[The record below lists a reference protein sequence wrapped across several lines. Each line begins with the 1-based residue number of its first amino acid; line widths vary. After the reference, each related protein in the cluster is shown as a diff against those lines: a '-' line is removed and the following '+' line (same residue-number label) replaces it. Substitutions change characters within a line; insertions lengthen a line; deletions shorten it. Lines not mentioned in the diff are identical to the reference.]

1 MFGINGAGDGFFR
14 IFFWC
19 RWNVQLGT
27 LSQVESHSLGSWGS
41 FCPWVSSLPQHGV
54 LAERTTDSPFRTWI
68 LSASGIFKE
77 PGVFSFGFF
86 DRIYFLH
93 AFFAIFP
100 AKHYN
105 LIRLF
110 WGFQKEGVEIFH
122 RWNFFHV
129 SVSRWVPHEIHQ
141 LSSRCQNG
149 PPDFRVR
156 DQGSLWRDSVIE
168 GWENLEW
175 KAWSKGIRSNGCKA

>member
-19 RWNVQLGT
+19 RWNVQLGA

-41 FCPWVSSLPQHGV
+41 FCLWVSSLPQHGV
-54 LAERTTDSPFRTWI
+54 LTERTTDSPFCAWI

-86 DRIYFLH
+86 DRIYFLY

-110 WGFQKEGVEIFH
+110 WGFQKEGVAL
-122 RWNFFHV
+122 NSDGFF
-129 SVSRWVPHEIHQ
+129 SMFRQADEFPMKSISWVPK
-141 LSSRCQNG
+141 SQNG

-175 KAWSKGIRSNGCKA
+175 KAWSKGIRCNGCKA

>member
-19 RWNVQLGT
+19 RWNVQVGA
-27 LSQVESHSLGSWGS
+27 LSQVESHSVGSWGS

-54 LAERTTDSPFRTWI
+54 LTERTTDSPFRAWI

-77 PGVFSFGFF
+77 PGAFSGFF
-86 DRIYFLH
+86 DRIYFLY

-110 WGFQKEGVEIFH
+110 WGFSKEVVAFFLPME
-122 RWNFFHV
+122 FFHV
-129 SVSRWVPHEIHQ
+129 SVSSWVPHEIHQ
-141 LSSRCQNG
+141 FSSEKSEWTIRPQSLGTKALSGEIQSLKGGRTWNERHG
-149 PPDFRVR
+149 P
-156 DQGSLWRDSVIE
+156 
-168 GWENLEW
+168 
-175 KAWSKGIRSNGCKA
+175 KA

>member
-19 RWNVQLGT
+19 RWNVQLGA

-41 FCPWVSSLPQHGV
+41 FCLWVSSLPQHGV
-54 LAERTTDSPFRTWI
+54 LTERTTDSPFCAWI

-77 PGVFSFGFF
+77 PGVFFFGFF
-86 DRIYFLH
+86 DRIYFIYV
-93 AFFAIFP
+93 FFAIFP

-141 LSSRCQNG
+141 LSSEKSEWTTGLQSSG
-149 PPDFRVR
+149 PRLSLARFSHWRV
-156 DQGSLWRDSVIE
+156 GEL
-168 GWENLEW
+168 GM
-175 KAWSKGIRSNGCKA
+175 KGMVQRHKM